1 MIMAALRIVNPKID
15 IISHAASAF
24 AADQI
29 WVGIRWGFQFSEPAD
44 MRLQRSPNVVN
55 KRCYYLT
62 TSEFGTFETYRNTPR
77 MSVDQVRSEVI
88 CGRSERHD

>member
-62 TSEFGTFETYRNTPR
+62 TSEFSAKRTNGNGLT
-77 MSVDQVRSEVI
+77 MSVLEGKADFPVTHPDFSV
-88 CGRSERHD
+88 